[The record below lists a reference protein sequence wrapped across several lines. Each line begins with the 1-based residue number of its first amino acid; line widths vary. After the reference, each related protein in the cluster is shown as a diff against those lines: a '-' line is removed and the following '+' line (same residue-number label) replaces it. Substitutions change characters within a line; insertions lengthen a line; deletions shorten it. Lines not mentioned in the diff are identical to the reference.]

1 MTTSKIGF
9 GLASAI
15 AVAGVVFATTQHQSE
30 AKLRDE
36 NEVLRLQALQ
46 ATGDAQRFSNQLAQV
61 AGDQAG
67 TDAQLRELM
76 RLRGEVGVLKR
87 QLAEASK
94 VQKNESSAKAQALA
108 ESSGEKPQTM
118 NRGRDAKIVGYAFRM
133 YANNHQDQFPS
144 DFVQVIPYMDEAL
157 RADMNPGD
165 VLRDRDQF
173 IAQVTNRFE
182 IVFTG
187 STTNEAD
194 TSKILFR
201 EKQATQASD
210 GTWIKAY
217 CFVDGSGQL
226 HSEPDGNFESWEKQH
241 MPGYSDTQQGR

>member
-1 MTTSKIGF
+1 MTDNASLLEEYARTGSEGAFRELVRRYIDFVHSTAVRLVGTE
-9 GLASAI
+9 GDLARDVTQTVFIHLARSAERI
-15 AVAGVVFATTQHQSE
+15 SGPVMLGGWLHRDTCNVA
-30 AKLRDE
+30 AK
-36 NEVLRLQALQ
+36 VLRGQRRRQA
-46 ATGDAQRFSNQLAQV
+46 
-61 AGDQAG
+61 
-67 TDAQLRELM
+67 RE
-76 RLRGEVGVLKR
+76 RH
-87 QLAEASK
+87 
-94 VQKNESSAKAQALA
+94 
-108 ESSGEKPQTM
+108 
-118 NRGRDAKIVGYAFRM
+118 AKIVGYAFRM
-133 YANNHQDQFPS
+133 YANNHLDQFPS
-144 DFVQVIPYMDEAL
+144 DFAQVIPYMDEAL

-182 IVFTG
+182 IVYTG

-241 MPGYSDTQQGR
+241 MPGYSETQQGR